1 MWAEALFR
9 AKLAADY
16 FSAATSAVL
25 SAAAAVLS
33 WQQAAESFWQHAGAS
48 ASVFSVLAL
57 LPEQATS
64 IAATAAIANR
74 FFIIV
79 YLINVVVVF
88 LVVPFRRRRKVKPC
102 FHFMNYMG
110 VKNVLKNQNSLSY
123 SHNTL

>member
-1 MWAEALFR
+1 ML
-9 AKLAADY
+9 
-16 FSAATSAVL
+16 SAGAAVL

-33 WQQAAESFWQHAGAS
+33 LAQQAFAESLAQQDAA

-79 YLINVVVVF
+79 YLINVV
-88 LVVPFRRRRKVKPC
+88 LYHPCENDAKLIFRLTNWPYGPII
-102 FHFMNYMG
+102 F
-110 VKNVLKNQNSLSY
+110 S
-123 SHNTL
+123 